1 MRVNLESG
9 ATPIRFFS
17 VTESVSST
25 RKDQAKVPI
34 RVSSVLYLES
44 VDAASSQYG

>member
-9 ATPIRFFS
+9 STPIRFFNVS
-17 VTESVSST
+17 QSVSST
-25 RKDQAKVPI
+25 RKDQARGPI
-34 RVSSVLYLES
+34 RVSSVLYLKS